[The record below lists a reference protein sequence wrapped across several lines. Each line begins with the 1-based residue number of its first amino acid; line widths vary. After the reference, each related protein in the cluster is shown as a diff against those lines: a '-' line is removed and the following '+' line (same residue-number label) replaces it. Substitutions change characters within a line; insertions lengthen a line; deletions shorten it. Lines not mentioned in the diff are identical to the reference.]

1 MTKRTQ
7 RRRPKKR
14 RPDFLLKNKLLLLI
28 LGATGLL
35 VLCLVFFAR
44 MEEQPSAPAPK
55 PVAQPQV
62 DPLKKVHAEVEAF
75 LAALNTSGNNL
86 QRDLGHKPARYMLED
101 AFPGPAM
108 VDGFK
113 TRIEQLSGEY
123 LVRFRESN
131 SLTVEKNRQTLIVLH
146 FVSPEPDLP
155 DGPLVTIIMDDL
167 GRSLHTAKALLAL
180 PQAVTFAIIP
190 GEAQAVQVAELAYAG
205 DREVIL
211 HTPME
216 PQGYPAVN
224 PGEDALF
231 VEYSDQEIRRRLEQF
246 LAHIPHVTGINNH
259 MGSRFTEDARALTP
273 VMKSLQEKGLFFV
286 DSRTTGRTLAA
297 ETARLYNVPTM
308 DRDVFLDN
316 VAEVDA
322 IVTQI
327 KKLESKARK
336 KGMAIGICH
345 PYPETLEALR
355 RELPGLA
362 ERGISLVP
370 VSVLLQKQALAQG
383 S

>member
-28 LGATGLL
+28 LGVAGLL
-35 VLCLVFFAR
+35 VFSMVFFAR
-44 MEEQPSAPAPK
+44 MEEQPSTPVPK
-55 PVAQPQV
+55 PVAKPQV

-75 LAALNTSGNNL
+75 LAALNASGNNM
-86 QRDLGHKPARYMLED
+86 QRDLSYEPARYMLEG
-101 AFPGPAM
+101 AFPAPEL

-113 TRIEQLSGEY
+113 ARIQQLPGDY

-131 SLTVEKNRQTLIVLH
+131 SLTVEKNRRTLIVLH
-146 FVSPEPDLP
+146 FVLPEPDLP

-167 GRSLHTAKALLAL
+167 GRSLYTAEALLAL

-205 DREVIL
+205 DREVML

-231 VEYSDQEIRRRLEQF
+231 VEYSDKEIRRRLEQF
-246 LAHIPHVTGINNH
+246 LAYIPHVTGINNH

-286 DSRTTGRTLAA
+286 DSRTTGRSLAA
-297 ETARLYNVPTM
+297 ETARRYNVPTM

-327 KKLESKARK
+327 QKLEAKARK
-336 KGMAIGICH
+336 HGMAIGICH

>member
-28 LGATGLL
+28 LGVAGLL
-35 VLCLVFFAR
+35 VFGMVFFAR
-44 MEEQPSAPAPK
+44 MEEQPSAPVPK
-55 PVAQPQV
+55 PVAKPQV
-62 DPLKKVHAEVEAF
+62 GPLKKVHAEVEAF
-75 LAALNTSGNNL
+75 LAALNVSGNDI
-86 QRDLGHKPARYMLED
+86 QRDLSYEPALYMLEG
-101 AFPGPAM
+101 AFPAPEL

-113 TRIEQLSGEY
+113 ARIQQLPGDY

-131 SLTVEKNRQTLIVLH
+131 SLTVEKNRRTLIVLH

-167 GRSLHTAKALLAL
+167 GRSLYTAEALLAL

-205 DREVIL
+205 DREVML

-231 VEYSDQEIRRRLEQF
+231 VEYSDQEIRRRLDEF
-246 LAHIPHVTGINNH
+246 LAYIPHVTGINNH

-297 ETARLYNVPTM
+297 ETARRYNVPTM
-308 DRDVFLDN
+308 ERDVFLDN

-327 KKLESKARK
+327 LKLEAKARK
-336 KGMAIGICH
+336 QGMAIGICH

-355 RELPGLA
+355 RELPGLV

>member
-1 MTKRTQ
+1 MKKRTQ

-14 RPDFLLKNKLLLLI
+14 RPDFLLKNKLLLSI
-28 LGATGLL
+28 LGVAGLL
-35 VLCLVFFAR
+35 VFCMVFFAR
-44 MEEQPSAPAPK
+44 MEEQPSAPTPK
-55 PVAQPQV
+55 PVAKPQV
-62 DPLKKVHAEVEAF
+62 DSIKKVHAEVEAF
-75 LAALNTSGNNL
+75 LAALNASGNGI
-86 QRDLGHKPARYMLED
+86 QRDLSYEPARYMLEG
-101 AFPGPAM
+101 AFPAPEL

-113 TRIEQLSGEY
+113 ARIQQLPGDY
-123 LVRFRESN
+123 FVRFRESN
-131 SLTVEKNRQTLIVLH
+131 SLTVEKNRRTVIVLH
-146 FVSPEPDLP
+146 FVSPKPDLP

-167 GRSLHTAKALLAL
+167 GRSLYTAEALLAL

-205 DREVIL
+205 DREVML

-231 VEYSDQEIRRRLEQF
+231 VEYSDQEIRRRLDQF
-246 LAHIPHVTGINNH
+246 LAYIPHVTGINNH

-297 ETARLYNVPTM
+297 ETARRYNVPTM
-308 DRDVFLDN
+308 ERDVFLDN

-327 KKLESKARK
+327 LKLEAKARK
-336 KGMAIGICH
+336 QGMAIGICH

-355 RELPGLA
+355 RELPGLV

>member
-28 LGATGLL
+28 LGVAGLL
-35 VLCLVFFAR
+35 VFGMVFFAR
-44 MEEQPSAPAPK
+44 MEEQPSAPVPK
-55 PVAQPQV
+55 PVAKPQV
-62 DPLKKVHAEVEAF
+62 GPLKKVHAEVEAF
-75 LAALNTSGNNL
+75 LAALNVSGKDI
-86 QRDLGHKPARYMLED
+86 QRDLSYEPALYMLEG
-101 AFPGPAM
+101 AFPAPEL

-113 TRIEQLSGEY
+113 ARIQQLPGDY

-131 SLTVEKNRQTLIVLH
+131 SLTVEKNRRTLIVLH

-167 GRSLHTAKALLAL
+167 GRSLYTAEALLAL

-205 DREVIL
+205 DREVML

-231 VEYSDQEIRRRLEQF
+231 VEYSDQEIRRRLDEF
-246 LAHIPHVTGINNH
+246 LAYIPHVTGINNH

-297 ETARLYNVPTM
+297 ETARRYNVPTM
-308 DRDVFLDN
+308 ERDVFLDN

-322 IVTQI
+322 IVMQI
-327 KKLESKARK
+327 LKLEAKARK
-336 KGMAIGICH
+336 QGMAIGICH

-355 RELPGLA
+355 RELPGLV

>member
-28 LGATGLL
+28 LGVAGLL
-35 VLCLVFFAR
+35 IFSMVFFAR
-44 MEEQPSAPAPK
+44 MEEQPSAPTPK
-55 PVAQPQV
+55 PVAKPQV

-75 LAALNTSGNNL
+75 LAALNASGKDI
-86 QRDLGHKPARYMLED
+86 QRDLSYKPARYMLEG
-101 AFPGPAM
+101 ALPAPEL

-113 TRIEQLSGEY
+113 ARIQQLPGDY

-131 SLTVEKNRQTLIVLH
+131 SLTVEKNRRTLIVLH

-167 GRSLHTAKALLAL
+167 GRSLYMAEALLAL

-231 VEYSDQEIRRRLEQF
+231 VEYSDKEIRRRLDQF
-246 LAHIPHVTGINNH
+246 LAYIPHVTGINNH

-297 ETARLYNVPTM
+297 ETARRYNVPTM
-308 DRDVFLDN
+308 ERDVFLDN

-327 KKLESKARK
+327 QKLEAKARK
-336 KGMAIGICH
+336 QGMAIGICH

>member
-28 LGATGLL
+28 LGVAGLL
-35 VLCLVFFAR
+35 VFGMVFFAS

-55 PVAQPQV
+55 PVSKQV
-62 DPLKKVHAEVEAF
+62 GPLKKVHAEVEAF
-75 LAALNTSGNNL
+75 LAALNVSGNDIQRNL
-86 QRDLGHKPARYMLED
+86 SYEPALYMLEG
-101 AFPGPAM
+101 AFPAPEL

-113 TRIEQLSGEY
+113 ARIQQLPGDY

-131 SLTVEKNRQTLIVLH
+131 SLTVEKNRRTLIVLH

-205 DREVIL
+205 DREVML

-231 VEYSDQEIRRRLEQF
+231 VEYSDEEIRRRLEQF

-297 ETARLYNVPTM
+297 ETARRYNVPTM
-308 DRDVFLDN
+308 ERDVFLDN

-327 KKLESKARK
+327 LKLEAKARK
-336 KGMAIGICH
+336 QGMAIGICH

-355 RELPGLA
+355 RELPGLV